1 MEHHLFPAVCF
12 VHYPAIAA
20 IVKDECGKQGVPY
33 ATYPSLPTILGRF
46 IAFMAKAGAAEQRP
60 MARAERFWV
69 FSPCFVFCGQCV
81 RGVGGLERT
90 SLSLSAPCP
99 QFRRADIGPVL
110 DGGRS
115 AGRFTPMPGQE
126 GGCPLSFGA
135 ASAR

>member
-69 FSPCFVFCGQCV
+69 SP
-81 RGVGGLERT
+81 
-90 SLSLSAPCP
+90 
-99 QFRRADIGPVL
+99 
-110 DGGRS
+110 
-115 AGRFTPMPGQE
+115 
-126 GGCPLSFGA
+126 A
-135 ASAR
+135 ASVSSVLGGWVASGGPR